1 MVHSTKALDV
11 RSKQIGVLIRAAR
24 LRARRSVK
32 ECAEWLGCSPH
43 MMAQYEYGR
52 RAISL
57 PEIELLA
64 SFFDSPVNQLWD
76 DDPAVL
82 EQTREKPPLK
92 QLMPL
97 RQKEIGVLLRQ
108 ARTKSGKTQKQCA
121 DLLGVST
128 DTISKYEYGTK
139 AVPFAQLELLASFLG
154 VSLVDFLDRELLTS
168 CIAISRNGTHVLPA
182 SDTAAGLPPEIEEF
196 VRSPESLPYLEMA
209 LRLYE
214 LPQDSFRRLAEAML
228 AAEGNSGTGEQ

>member
-1 MVHSTKALDV
+1 MDQGTKLLDV

-43 MMAQYEYGR
+43 TMAQYEYGR

-82 EQTREKPPLK
+82 EQPVEKPPLK
-92 QLMPL
+92 KLIPL

-108 ARTKSGKTQKQCA
+108 ARTQSGKTQRQCA

-139 AVPFAQLELLASFLG
+139 AVPFCHLELLASFLE
-154 VSLVDFLDRELLTS
+154 VSLVEFLDRQLLTS
-168 CIAISRNGTHVLPA
+168 CISISRDGRHVLP
-182 SDTAAGLPPEIEEF
+182 SRDTTAGLPPEIEKF

-214 LPQDSFRRLAEAML
+214 LPHESLRKLAEAML
-228 AAEGNSGTGEQ
+228 SAEENSGTGEQ